1 MRFLTLLIALVLA
14 SAIGS
19 HAGNIY
25 VSALKGDDNAPGT
38 VARPLKSVGE
48 ALKRAREWR
57 RLNAKEAAGDIRII
71 LEGGVYRQATP
82 LFASRG
88 QRYA

>member
-19 HAGNIY
+19 HGRKYLCFGIE
-25 VSALKGDDNAPGT
+25 GDDNAPGT

-57 RLNAKEAAGDIRII
+57 RLNAKG
-71 LEGGVYRQATP
+71 
-82 LFASRG
+82 SR
-88 QRYA
+88 RRH